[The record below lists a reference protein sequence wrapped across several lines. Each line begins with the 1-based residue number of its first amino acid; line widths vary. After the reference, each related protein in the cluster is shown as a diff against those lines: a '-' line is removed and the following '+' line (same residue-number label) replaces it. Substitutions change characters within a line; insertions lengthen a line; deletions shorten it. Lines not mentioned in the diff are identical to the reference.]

1 MLPLTTQIPW
11 LTSAQS
17 KLREAIIQD
26 RLSHALLITGSPG
39 QGGEWLAYWLAAS
52 FYCQATSSSS
62 RPCGECRSCQR
73 VIADEQPDCL
83 VLRPIEDSKE
93 IRVDQVRELTAELAL
108 TAHGAGRK
116 VAIISPAEKL
126 NRSAANA
133 LLKTLEEP
141 TRGAVLIL
149 VSGEANRLPPTVQS
163 RCTRVRIAAPTEDSL
178 VQWLRSQRDNS
189 IDWGRVLA
197 VIGANPLVALEVD
210 SAAIVA
216 LYDETVR
223 ALERAR
229 SGTLD
234 AIETAE
240 IWGKEDYALRIA
252 CMEHWLMQ
260 QLRQSVASGKTE
272 VAARLL
278 DLQEPLREARQWID
292 SPINKPLALE
302 RLLWRFNAAGA
313 GAPSRCRA

>member
-11 LTSAQS
+11 LAAAQAQ
-17 KLREAIIQD
+17 LAEAIEQD
-26 RLSHALLITGSPG
+26 RLSHALLVTVSPG
-39 QGGEWLAYWLAAS
+39 QGGEWLAHWLAAR
-52 FYCQATSSSS
+52 FYFQSADHQ
-62 RPCGECRSCQR
+62 PCGECRSCQR
-73 VIADEQPDCL
+73 VMADEQPDCL

-126 NRSAANA
+126 NRAAANA

-163 RCTRVRIAAPTEDSL
+163 RCTRIRIAPPSEAAMVS
-178 VQWLRSQRDNS
+178 WLQRQRGGS
-189 IDWGRVLA
+189 TDWARVLA
-197 VIGANPLVALEVD
+197 VMGASPITALEVD
-210 SAAIVA
+210 SAAFVA

-223 ALERAR
+223 ALDRAR
-229 SGTLD
+229 SGSLD

-240 IWGKEDYALRIA
+240 IWGKEDYGLRIA
-252 CMEHWLMQ
+252 CMEHWLLQ
-260 QLRQSVASGKTE
+260 QLRQSVASGQADW
-272 VAARLL
+272 AARLL

-292 SPINKPLALE
+292 SPINKPLSLE
-302 RLLWRFNAAGA
+302 RLLWRLNAAGA
-313 GAPSRCRA
+313 GAPNRGRA

>member
-313 GAPSRCRA
+313 GAPSRGRA

>member
-1 MLPLTTQIPW
+1 MLPLTTKIPW
-11 LTSAQS
+11 LTAAQAQ
-17 KLREAIIQD
+17 LREAIAQD

-52 FYCQATSSSS
+52 FYCEQSSEH
-62 RPCGECRSCQR
+62 RPCGTCRSCQR
-73 VIADEQPDCL
+73 VMGDEQPDCL

-93 IRVDQVRELTAELAL
+93 IRVDQVRELTAELSL

-116 VAIISPAEKL
+116 VAIISPADKL
-126 NRSAANA
+126 NRAAANA

-141 TRGAVLIL
+141 TRGALLIL

-163 RCTRVRIAAPTEDSL
+163 RCTRIRIAPPSEASL
-178 VQWLRSQRDNS
+178 VQWLQSQADRSV
-189 IDWGRVLA
+189 DWGRVLA
-197 VIGANPLVALEVD
+197 IIGANPLAALEVD

-240 IWGKEDYALRIA
+240 IWGKDDYALRIA
-252 CMEHWLMQ
+252 CMEHWLLH
-260 QLRQSVASGKTE
+260 QLRQSVAEGKTDF
-272 VAARLL
+272 AARLL
-278 DLQEPLREARQWID
+278 ELQEPLREARQWID

-302 RLLWRFNAAGA
+302 RLLWRLNATGA
-313 GAPSRCRA
+313 GAPNRGRA

>member
-1 MLPLTTQIPW
+1 MLPLTTSIPW
-11 LTSAQS
+11 LAAAQAQ
-17 KLREAIIQD
+17 LAEAILQD
-26 RLSHALLITGSPG
+26 RLSHALLVTVSPG
-39 QGGEWLAYWLAAS
+39 QGGEWLAYWLAAR
-52 FYCQATSSSS
+52 FYCQGVGPA
-62 RPCGECRSCQR
+62 PCGECRSCQR
-73 VIADEQPDCL
+73 VMADEQPDCL

-126 NRSAANA
+126 NRAAANA

-163 RCTRVRIAAPTEDSL
+163 RCTRIRIAPPTEAAM
-178 VQWLRSQRDNS
+178 VEWLQRQRGGS
-189 IDWGRVLA
+189 TDWARVLA
-197 VIGANPLVALEVD
+197 VLGANPLSALEVD
-210 SAAIVA
+210 SAAFIA

-223 ALERAR
+223 ALDRAR
-229 SGTLD
+229 SVSLD

-252 CMEHWLMQ
+252 CMEHWLLQ
-260 QLRQSVASGKTE
+260 QLRQCVASGRPE
-272 VAARLL
+272 FAARLL
-278 DLQEPLREARQWID
+278 ELQEPLREARQWID

-302 RLLWRFNAAGA
+302 RLLWRLNAAGA
-313 GAPSRCRA
+313 GAPNRGRA

>member
-17 KLREAIIQD
+17 QLREAIIQD

-126 NRSAANA
+126 NRAAANA

-197 VIGANPLVALEVD
+197 VIGANPLAALEVD

-313 GAPSRCRA
+313 GAPSRGRA

>member
-11 LTSAQS
+11 LAAAQAQ
-17 KLREAIIQD
+17 LRDAISQD

-52 FYCQATSSSS
+52 FYCELAPTS

-73 VIADEQPDCL
+73 VMADEQPDCL

-108 TAHGAGRK
+108 TAHGGGRK

-126 NRSAANA
+126 NRAAANA

-163 RCTRVRIAAPTEDSL
+163 RCTRIRIAPPAESSL
-178 VQWLRSQRDNS
+178 VQWLQSQRDGS
-189 IDWGRVLA
+189 TDWGRVLA
-197 VIGANPLVALEVD
+197 VIGANPLAALEVD

-229 SGTLD
+229 AGTLD

-240 IWGKEDYALRIA
+240 IWGKDDYALRIA
-252 CMEHWLMQ
+252 CMEYWVLQ
-260 QLRQSVASGKTE
+260 QLRQCVATGKTDF
-272 VAARLL
+272 AARLL

-292 SPINKPLALE
+292 CQILIALVFY
-302 RLLWRFNAAGA
+302 RVICGFIV
-313 GAPSRCRA
+313 

>member
-11 LTSAQS
+11 LAAAQAQ
-17 KLREAIIQD
+17 LRDAISQD

-52 FYCQATSSSS
+52 FYCELAPTS

-73 VIADEQPDCL
+73 VMADEQPDCL

-108 TAHGAGRK
+108 TAHGGGRK
-116 VAIISPAEKL
+116 VAIISPADKL
-126 NRSAANA
+126 NRAAANA

-149 VSGEANRLPPTVQS
+149 VSGEANRLPLTVQS
-163 RCTRVRIAAPTEDSL
+163 RCTRIRIAPPAESSL
-178 VQWLRSQRDNS
+178 VQWLQSQRGGS
-189 IDWGRVLA
+189 TDWGRVVA
-197 VIGANPLVALEVD
+197 VIGANPLAALEVD

-229 SGTLD
+229 AGTLD

-240 IWGKEDYALRIA
+240 IWGKDDYALRIA
-252 CMEHWLMQ
+252 CMEYWVLQ
-260 QLRQSVASGKTE
+260 QLRQCVATGKTDF
-272 VAARLL
+272 AARLL

-302 RLLWRFNAAGA
+302 RLLWRLNAAGA
-313 GAPSRCRA
+313 GAPNRGRA

>member
-73 VIADEQPDCL
+73 LIADEQPDCL

-313 GAPSRCRA
+313 GAPSRGRA

>member
-11 LTSAQS
+11 LAAAQAQ
-17 KLREAIIQD
+17 LRDAISQD

-52 FYCQATSSSS
+52 FYCELAPTS

-73 VIADEQPDCL
+73 VMADEQPDCL

-93 IRVDQVRELTAELAL
+93 IRVDQVRELKAELAL
-108 TAHGAGRK
+108 TAHGGGRK

-126 NRSAANA
+126 NRAAANA

-163 RCTRVRIAAPTEDSL
+163 RCTRIRIAPPAESSL
-178 VQWLRSQRDNS
+178 VQWLQSQRDGS
-189 IDWGRVLA
+189 TDWGRVVA
-197 VIGANPLVALEVD
+197 VIGANPLAALEVD

-229 SGTLD
+229 AGTLD

-240 IWGKEDYALRIA
+240 IWGKDDYALRIA
-252 CMEHWLMQ
+252 CMEYWVLQ
-260 QLRQSVASGKTE
+260 QLRQCVATGKTDF
-272 VAARLL
+272 AARLL

-302 RLLWRFNAAGA
+302 RLLWRLNAAGA
-313 GAPSRCRA
+313 GAPNRGRA

>member
-1 MLPLTTQIPW
+1 MLPLTTEIPW
-11 LTSAQS
+11 LTTAQAQ
-17 KLREAIIQD
+17 LREAVIQD
-26 RLSHALLITGSPG
+26 RLSHALLIAGSLG

-52 FYCQATSSSS
+52 FYCEAMPST

-73 VIADEQPDCL
+73 VMADEQPDCL

-126 NRSAANA
+126 NRAAANA

-178 VQWLRSQRDNS
+178 VQWLRTQRDSS
-189 IDWGRVLA
+189 IDWARVLA
-197 VIGANPLVALEVD
+197 VIGTNPLAALEVD

-252 CMEHWLMQ
+252 CMEHWLLQ
-260 QLRQSVASGKTE
+260 QLRQSVAAGKTDFT
-272 VAARLL
+272 ARLL

-292 SPINKPLALE
+292 SPINKPLAIE

-313 GAPSRCRA
+313 GAPSRGRA

>member
-1 MLPLTTQIPW
+1 MLPLTTEIPW
-11 LTSAQS
+11 LTTAQAQ
-17 KLREAIIQD
+17 LREAVIQD
-26 RLSHALLITGSPG
+26 RLSHALLIAGSPG

-52 FYCQATSSSS
+52 FYCEAMPST

-73 VIADEQPDCL
+73 VMADEQPDCL

-108 TAHGAGRK
+108 TAHGSGRK

-126 NRSAANA
+126 NRAAANA

-163 RCTRVRIAAPTEDSL
+163 RCTRVRLAAPTEDSL
-178 VQWLRSQRDNS
+178 VQWLRTQRDSS
-189 IDWGRVLA
+189 IDWARVLA
-197 VIGANPLVALEVD
+197 VIGTNPLAALEVD

-252 CMEHWLMQ
+252 CMEHWLLQ
-260 QLRQSVASGKTE
+260 QLRQSVAAGKTDF
-272 VAARLL
+272 AARLL

-292 SPINKPLALE
+292 SPINKPLAIE

-313 GAPSRCRA
+313 GAPSRGRA